1 MTGSALTTL
10 KIRFDLELGDPVLFD
25 QYQRQYNS
33 YFRTF
38 YNALVDNP
46 KLKYSELPVL
56 VKGYYPENN
65 LMDSYLIN
73 SAFQD
78 AQDVY
83 KRFNTTKVKSGQE
96 PLGHKLVFGGK
107 RLFAR
112 RAKGLIS
119 KEEFQEQRL
128 RPIYVIGESLKFG
141 NGRFRIRDFKHIDYL
156 IKGKPLFTFKL
167 RDRRL
172 RILNDLKDFQDR
184 KEIPITYKVNSK
196 NIFITFDKAKL
207 SREIQNLKPERH
219 LSIDLNPEF
228 IGLTVFDSLDNFNVK
243 LVDSKVF
250 DLSKVISRHIESKSA
265 SDSDVSKFYN
275 SKRKFELKEI
285 NKQLFKLA
293 EHYKAQY
300 IDIENLDFKNPK
312 GRKCNNLWNKKLT
325 TQSLESRS
333 KCSGIHLLKVNPA
346 FTSIIGNIINDYNI
360 PDMCRSAL
368 EIGKRSLTGMV
379 LNSFNHKGVDY
390 KSHLDQS
397 DFERV
402 KAFVT
407 ESMEE
412 RGYKGK
418 ITDFK
423 DISSCIKQYK
433 IKFRKPI
440 SECDQTVCNLKS
452 RKSLI
457 KVRTFKG
464 VKLAESDSKE
474 E

>member
-1 MTGSALTTL
+1 MSGSALTTL
-10 KIRFDLELGDPVLFD
+10 KIRFDLELGDPVLFN

-46 KLKYSELPVL
+46 KLKYSELPEL

-65 LMDSYLIN
+65 LMDSFLIN

-78 AQDVY
+78 AQSVY
-83 KRFNTTKVKSGQE
+83 ERFNTTKVKSGQE
-96 PLGHKLVFGGK
+96 PLGHKLVFGSK

-128 RPIYVIGESLKFG
+128 RPLYAIGESNSFS
-141 NGRFRIRDFKHIDYL
+141 NRRFRIRDFKHIDF
-156 IKGKPLFTFKL
+156 IVNRKVLFTFKL

-196 NIFITFDKAKL
+196 DIMITFDKVKL
-207 SREIQNLKPERH
+207 SKEIQDLKPERH
-219 LSIDLNPEF
+219 LSIDLNPGF
-228 IGLTVFDSLDNFNVK
+228 IGLTVFDSLDNINVK
-243 LVDSKVF
+243 LLDSKVF
-250 DLSKVISRHIESKSA
+250 DLSEVINRHKGSNSA
-265 SDSDVSKFYN
+265 SDSDVSKFFN

-285 NKQLFKLA
+285 NKQIFKLA
-293 EHYKAQY
+293 EHYKTQY
-300 IDIENLDFKNPK
+300 IDIENLDFKHPK
-312 GRKCNNLWNKKLT
+312 GRICNNLWNKKLT
-325 TQSLESRS
+325 IQSLESRS

-346 FTSIIGNIINDYNI
+346 FTSIVGNILNDYNI

-368 EIGKRSLTGMV
+368 EIGKRSLTGMN
-379 LNSFNHKGVDY
+379 LNSFNHKGVDS
-390 KSHLDQS
+390 KAHLDQS
-397 DFERV
+397 DFEKV

-412 RGYKGK
+412 RG
-418 ITDFK
+418 
-423 DISSCIKQYK
+423 DISSYINQYK

-457 KVRTFKG
+457 KVRTFRDFR
-464 VKLAESDSKE
+464 LAESDSKE

>member
-1 MTGSALTTL
+1 MSGSALTTL
-10 KIRFDLELGDPVLFD
+10 KIRFDLELGDPVLFN

-46 KLKYSELPVL
+46 KLKYSELPEL
-56 VKGYYPENN
+56 VRGYYPENN

-73 SAFQD
+73 SAFHD

-83 KRFNTTKVKSGQE
+83 KRFNTTKGQE

-128 RPIYVIGESLKFG
+128 RPLYAIGESNYFS
-141 NGRFRIRDFKHIDYL
+141 NRRFRIRDFKHIDF
-156 IKGKPLFTFKL
+156 IVNRKVLFTFKL
-167 RDRRL
+167 RDKRL

-196 NIFITFDKAKL
+196 NIFITFDKVKL
-207 SREIQNLKPERH
+207 SKEIQDLKPERH
-219 LSIDLNPEF
+219 LSIDLNPGF
-228 IGLTVFDSLDNFNVK
+228 IGLTVFDSLDNINVK
-243 LVDSKVF
+243 LIDSKVF
-250 DLSKVISRHIESKSA
+250 DLSEVINRHKESNSA
-265 SDSDVSKFYN
+265 SDSDVSKFFN

-285 NKQLFKLA
+285 NTQIFKLA
-293 EHYKAQY
+293 EHYKTQY
-300 IDIENLDFKNPK
+300 IDIENLDFKHPK
-312 GRKCNNLWNKKLT
+312 GRVCNNLWNKKLT

-346 FTSIIGNIINDYNI
+346 FTSIVGNILNDYNI

-368 EIGKRSLTGMV
+368 EIGKRSLTGMY
-379 LNSFNHKGVDY
+379 LNSFNRKGVDS
-390 KSHLDQS
+390 KAHLDQS
-397 DFERV
+397 DFEKV

-418 ITDFK
+418 IQDFK
-423 DISSCIKQYK
+423 DISKYINQYK

-457 KVRTFKG
+457 KVRTFRDF
-464 VKLAESDSKE
+464 KLAESDSKE

>member
-1 MTGSALTTL
+1 MSGSALTTL
-10 KIRFDLELGDPVLFD
+10 KIRFDLELGDPVLFN

-46 KLKYSELPVL
+46 KLKYSELPEL

-65 LMDSYLIN
+65 LMDSFLIN

-78 AQDVY
+78 AQSVY
-83 KRFNTTKVKSGQE
+83 ERFNTTKVKSGQE
-96 PLGHKLVFGGK
+96 PLGHKLVFGSK

-128 RPIYVIGESLKFG
+128 RPLYAIGESNSFS
-141 NGRFRIRDFKHIDYL
+141 NRRFRIRDFKHIDF
-156 IKGKPLFTFKL
+156 IVNRKVLFTFKL
-167 RDRRL
+167 RDKRL

-184 KEIPITYKVNSK
+184 KEIPITYKINSK
-196 NIFITFDKAKL
+196 NIFITFDKVKL
-207 SREIQNLKPERH
+207 SKEIQDLKPERH
-219 LSIDLNPEF
+219 LSIDLNPGF
-228 IGLTVFDSLDNFNVK
+228 IGLTVFD
-243 LVDSKVF
+243 
-250 DLSKVISRHIESKSA
+250 LSEIINKHKGSNSA
-265 SDSDVSKFYN
+265 SDSDVSKFFN

-285 NKQLFKLA
+285 NKQIFKLA
-293 EHYKAQY
+293 EHYKTQY
-300 IDIENLDFKNPK
+300 IDIENLDFKHPK
-312 GRKCNNLWNKKLT
+312 GRICNNLWNKTLT
-325 TQSLESRS
+325 TQSLESRT
-333 KCSGIHLLKVNPA
+333 KCSGIHLLKVNPVY
-346 FTSIIGNIINDYNI
+346 TSIIGNILNDYNI

-368 EIGKRSLTGMV
+368 EIGKRSLTGMY
-379 LNSFNHKGVDY
+379 LNSFNRKGIDS
-390 KSHLDQS
+390 KAHLDQS
-397 DFERV
+397 DFEKV
-402 KAFVT
+402 KAFVS

-418 ITDFK
+418 IQDFK
-423 DISSCIKQYK
+423 DISSYINQYK

-457 KVRTFKG
+457 KVRTFRDF
-464 VKLAESDSKE
+464 KLAESDSKE

>member
-1 MTGSALTTL
+1 MSGSALTTL
-10 KIRFDLELGDPVLFD
+10 KIRFDLELGDPVLFN

-46 KLKYSELPVL
+46 KLKYSELPEL
-56 VKGYYPENN
+56 VRGYYPENN

-78 AQDVY
+78 AQSVY
-83 KRFNTTKVKSGQE
+83 ERFNTSKVKSGQE
-96 PLGHKLVFGGK
+96 PLGHKLVFGSK

-128 RPIYVIGESLKFG
+128 RPLYAIGESNYFS
-141 NGRFRIRDFKHIDYL
+141 NRRFRIRDFKHIDF
-156 IKGKPLFTFKL
+156 IVNKKVLFTFKL

-196 NIFITFDKAKL
+196 NIMITFDKVKL
-207 SREIQNLKPERH
+207 SKEIQDLKPERH
-219 LSIDLNPEF
+219 LSIDLNPGF
-228 IGLTVFDSLDNFNVK
+228 IGLTVFDSLDNINVK
-243 LVDSKVF
+243 LIDSKVF
-250 DLSKVISRHIESKSA
+250 DLSEVINKHKGSNSA
-265 SDSDVSKFYN
+265 SDSDVSKFFN

-285 NKQLFKLA
+285 NKQIFKLA
-293 EHYKAQY
+293 EHYKTQY
-300 IDIENLDFKNPK
+300 IDIENLDFKHPK
-312 GRKCNNLWNKKLT
+312 GRICNNLWNKKLT
-325 TQSLESRS
+325 IQSLESRS

-346 FTSIIGNIINDYNI
+346 FTSIVGNILNDYNI

-368 EIGKRSLTGMV
+368 EIGKRTLTGMN
-379 LNSFNHKGVDY
+379 LNSFNRKGVDS

-397 DFERV
+397 DFEKV

-418 ITDFK
+418 IQDFK
-423 DISSCIKQYK
+423 DISSCINQYK

-457 KVRTFKG
+457 KVRTFRDF
-464 VKLAESDSKE
+464 KLAESDSKE